1 MSTAHPIRKARIAR
15 RLSQAQ
21 LAAKLGVTKAAVS
34 QWELGNKLP
43 RPEFARRLA
52 LVLPRLNLSAV
63 YAAAKPSNEPQKA
76 A

>member
-1 MSTAHPIRKARIAR
+1 MSNAHPIRKARIAR

-21 LAAKLGVTKAAVS
+21 LAAKVGVTKAAVS

-43 RPEFARRLA
+43 RPELARRMLA
-52 LVLPRLNLSAV
+52 VLPRLNLSAV
-63 YAAAKPSNEPQKA
+63 YAAAKPTQPEKEA